1 MGTSVKQQER
11 VMNLVT
17 RESLQALLMGPKAAE
32 VVGRALKAI
41 FIANQTEDERSANS
55 TNKWNGVGFSGADAR
70 SASITA
76 KYYIKHGKLLPW
88 QVDQWTKRQKN
99 GFARL
104 TKYYKQLNL
113 IAIEKAQKE
122 IKQ

>member
-1 MGTSVKQQER
+1 
-11 VMNLVT
+11 MNLVT
-17 RESLQALLMGPKAAE
+17 RESLQALLMGPKADQ

-41 FIANQTEDERSANS
+41 FLANQTEDERSSNN
-55 TNKWNGVGFSGADAR
+55 TKNWNGVGFSGADAK

-76 KYYIKHGKLLPW
+76 KYYIKHGKLLSW

-104 TKYYKQLNL
+104 VKYAKQLNE
-113 IAIEKAQKE
+113 IAIAKKGEQ
-122 IKQ
+122 

>member
-1 MGTSVKQQER
+1 MS
-11 VMNLVT
+11 LVT
-17 RESLQALLMGPKAAE
+17 RDSLQALLMSDKAAE

-41 FIANQTEDERSANS
+41 FIANQTEDERTANS
-55 TNKWNGVGFSGADAR
+55 TKNWNGVGFSGADAR

-99 GFARL
+99 GYARL
-104 TKYYKQLNL
+104 VKYAKQLNE
-113 IAIEKAQKE
+113 IAIKKAQADHKE
-122 IKQ
+122 